1 MVMPWAAAAVAATR
15 EHTMEHT
22 MKSTTSAK
30 ATRSASGVMLAS
42 LMLPGLAALAGLTP
56 LAAKAETAPERST
69 VGIKYGAYQDGQPDW
84 DRVEVNAPSLYIQ
97 APIASDWAVT
107 ASGVVDVVSGASP
120 RWHTQHTAISGASRM
135 HDDRVAVDV
144 KVTRYL
150 ARSAW
155 SASVANSSEH
165 DYQSRAYGL
174 DARWSTDDNNRTWA
188 LGYGVTLDRIDNRH
202 SGGSVLD
209 KQRRTQEFM
218 LGLTQVL
225 TPADIAQFNLTRSDG
240 SGYYSDPY
248 KTSDQRPDQRNT
260 WIGLAR
266 WNHFVDSQ
274 DAALRSSYRYYSD
287 TFGIQS
293 HTLGLEWE
301 QTLGRWSVTPAV
313 RYYSQSAASFYLDPI
328 LNAQGQYDQNAVRQR
343 AFAND
348 DQQISQSTDQRLSA
362 FGALTWSIKTAYA
375 FTQYTVADIKLETYR
390 QTAALHWGTAGSPNL
405 DDFHAT
411 FWQIGLTHQF

>member
-1 MVMPWAAAAVAATR
+1 MNRNTPPAAHASR
-15 EHTMEHT
+15 
-22 MKSTTSAK
+22 
-30 ATRSASGVMLAS
+30 RASGVMLAS
-42 LMLPGLAALAGLTP
+42 LMLPGLAALAGLGP
-56 LAAKAETAPERST
+56 LAVKAVKAETAPERT
-69 VGIKYGAYQDGQPDW
+69 TIGIQYGSYQDGQPDW
-84 DRVEVNAPSLYIQ
+84 ERVEVKAPSLYIQ
-97 APIASDWAVT
+97 APIASDWALT
-107 ASGVVDVVSGASP
+107 ASAVADSVSGATP
-120 RWHTQHTAISGASRM
+120 RWHTQHAVISGASRM

-155 SASVANSSEH
+155 SVSVAHSGEH

-188 LGYGVTLDRIDNRH
+188 LGYGVTLDRIDNSY

-209 KQRRTQEFM
+209 KQRRTQELM

-248 KTSDQRPDQRNT
+248 KTLDQRPEQRNT
-260 WIGLAR
+260 WIALAR
-266 WNHFVDSQ
+266 WNHYVEPQ

-293 HTLGLEWE
+293 HTIGLEWE
-301 QTLGRWSVTPAV
+301 QPLGRWTVTPAV

-328 LNAQGQYDQNAVRQR
+328 LNAQGQYDQAAVRQR

-348 DQQISQSTDQRLSA
+348 DKQTNQSTDQRLSA

-390 QTAALHWGTAGSPNL
+390 QTAALHLGSAGSPNL
-405 DDFHAT
+405 DPFHAT
-411 FWQIGLTHQF
+411 FWQIGLTHRF